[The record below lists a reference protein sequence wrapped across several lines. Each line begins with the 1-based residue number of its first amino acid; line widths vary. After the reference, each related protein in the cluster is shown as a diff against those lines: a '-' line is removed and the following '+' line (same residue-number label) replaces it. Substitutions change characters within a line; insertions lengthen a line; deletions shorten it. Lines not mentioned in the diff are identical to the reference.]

1 MLVCVGPDDDGY
13 KEELLQSIRSLG
25 LSQHV
30 LFTGMLEG
38 QQLKAA
44 YACSD
49 VLALVSQKE
58 NFGIS
63 VAEGLACGRPVV
75 VSDGVDMTNDW
86 PSEGPVRRVH
96 PKPDEIARALIE
108 LLERSTRRGL
118 PDLEARALAERNF
131 QGSPLSEFLD
141 RWQSLKTQRV

>member
-1 MLVCVGPDDDGY
+1 MV
-13 KEELLQSIRSLG
+13 QRIRSLG
-25 LSQHV
+25 LSQYV

-75 VSDGVDMTNDW
+75 VSEGVDMASDW
-86 PSEGPVRRVH
+86 PSGGTHSPGP
-96 PKPDEIARALIE
+96 PKAGRDR
-108 LLERSTRRGL
+108 
-118 PDLEARALAERNF
+118 
-131 QGSPLSEFLD
+131 QG
-141 RWQSLKTQRV
+141 TH